1 MLLSSDLSRRS
12 GEPALE
18 MGHSAAGE
26 DQAVSG
32 LHDKHRLELESL
44 TLTSQPFKTLA
55 LFVLAIGQ
63 SIRSTCSCVLKG
75 GARLKFL
82 VLLVVTTW
90 VLLLVIDGPHEKHM
104 QELLSYARFGLW
116 WVILGVASSIGL
128 GSGLHTFV
136 LYLGPHIALF
146 TMKAVQCGRI
156 DLKSAPYDTILL
168 KRRPSWLEKDCL
180 EFGPAIYPKTIP
192 FSKILHEVH
201 LEAVLWGIGTAL
213 GELPPYFI
221 SRAASMSGQKVEEL
235 AELDASISK
244 EGFIS
249 STLYRAK
256 RWLMSHS
263 QHLNFP
269 TILLLASVP
278 NPLFD
283 LAGILC
289 GQFNIP
295 FWKFFL
301 ATLIGKAFI
310 KVYMQT
316 TLVITL
322 CNNQLLELLE
332 ERLFSNI
339 PGVSSILPSLVS
351 KLKTAKDKF
360 LIASV
365 AASSAKGKKWNLS
378 FSLIWNTVVWLMI
391 MNFIAQIITSTAQ
404 SYLKKQQELEISK
417 NSSAT
422 TYSASEPSAGTSN

>member
-1 MLLSSDLSRRS
+1 MM
-12 GEPALE
+12 EHTAV
-18 MGHSAAGE
+18 GE
-26 DQAVSG
+26 DQAMSD
-32 LHDKHRLELESL
+32 LRDKHRMDLESL

-63 SIRSTCSCVLKG
+63 SIRSTCSCVLKEG
-75 GARLKFL
+75 SRLKFL
-82 VLLVVTTW
+82 VPLLGATC
-90 VLLLVIDGPHEKHM
+90 VLLLVTDGPHEKHM
-104 QELLSYARFGLW
+104 QELLWYARFGLW

-146 TMKAVQCGRI
+146 TMKAVQCGRV

-168 KRRPSWLEKDCL
+168 KSRPSWLEKECL
-180 EFGPAIYPKTIP
+180 EFGPPIYQETIP

-244 EGFIS
+244 EGFLS
-249 STLYRAK
+249 STLRRAK

-263 QHLNFP
+263 QYLNFP

-289 GQFNIP
+289 GQFNVP

-301 ATLIGKAFI
+301 ATLIGKAII

-322 CNNQLLELLE
+322 CNNQLLELVE
-332 ERLFSNI
+332 ERLVWVFSNS
-339 PGVSSILPSLVS
+339 PGVSSILPSLVT

-360 LIASV
+360 LMASV
-365 AASSAKGKKWNLS
+365 ATSASSAAKGKKWNLS
-378 FSLIWNTVVWLMI
+378 FSLIWNTMVWLMI
-391 MNFIAQIITSTAQ
+391 MNFIVQIITSTAQ
-404 SYLKKQQELEISK
+404 SYLKKQQELEMSMK
-417 NSSAT
+417 SSAIMS
-422 TYSASEPSAGTSN
+422 SASEPAAGIL

>member
-1 MLLSSDLSRRS
+1 MM
-12 GEPALE
+12 EHTAV
-18 MGHSAAGE
+18 GE
-26 DQAVSG
+26 DQAMSD
-32 LHDKHRLELESL
+32 LREKHRMDLESL

-63 SIRSTCSCVLKG
+63 SIRSTCSCVLKEG
-75 GARLKFL
+75 SRLKFL
-82 VLLVVTTW
+82 VPLLGATC
-90 VLLLVIDGPHEKHM
+90 VLLLVTDGPHEKHM
-104 QELLSYARFGLW
+104 QELLWYARFGLW

-146 TMKAVQCGRI
+146 TMKAVQCGRV

-168 KRRPSWLEKDCL
+168 KRRPSWLEKECL
-180 EFGPAIYPKTIP
+180 EFGPPIYQETIP
-192 FSKILHEVH
+192 FSKILHEIH

-244 EGFIS
+244 EGFLS
-249 STLYRAK
+249 STLRRAK

-263 QHLNFP
+263 QYLNFP

-289 GQFNIP
+289 GQFNVP

-301 ATLIGKAFI
+301 ATLIGKAII

-322 CNNQLLELLE
+322 CNNQLLELVE
-332 ERLFSNI
+332 ERLVWVFSNS
-339 PGVSSILPSLVS
+339 PGVSSILPSLVT

-360 LIASV
+360 LMASV
-365 AASSAKGKKWNLS
+365 ATSASSAAKGKKWNLS

-391 MNFIAQIITSTAQ
+391 VNFIIQIVTSTAQ
-404 SYLKKQQELEISK
+404 SYLKKQQELEISMK
-417 NSSAT
+417 SSAT
-422 TYSASEPSAGTSN
+422 MSSASEPAAGISN

>member
-1 MLLSSDLSRRS
+1 MIHWSSFSASSIRAPDLR
-12 GEPALE
+12 E
-18 MGHSAAGE
+18 
-26 DQAVSG
+26 
-32 LHDKHRLELESL
+32 KHRMDLERL

-63 SIRSTCSCVLKG
+63 SIRSTCSCVLNE
-75 GARLKFL
+75 GARLKLL
-82 VLLVVTTW
+82 VLFVATAW
-90 VLLLVIDGPHEKHM
+90 VLLLTNDGPHVKHM
-104 QELLSYARFGLW
+104 QELLWYARFGLW
-116 WVILGVASSIGL
+116 WVILGVVSSIGL

-146 TMKAVQCGRI
+146 TMKAVQCGRL

-168 KRRPSWLEKDCL
+168 KSRPSWLEKECL
-180 EFGPAIYPKTIP
+180 DFGPPVYHETIP
-192 FSKILHEVH
+192 FSKILHEIH

-221 SRAASMSGQKVEEL
+221 ARAASMSGHKVEEL

-244 EGFIS
+244 EGFLS
-249 STLYRAK
+249 SALYRAK

-301 ATLIGKAFI
+301 ATLIGKAII

-322 CNNQLLELLE
+322 CNNQLLELVE
-332 ERLFSNI
+332 KRLVWVFSNV
-339 PGVSSILPSLVS
+339 PGVSSIVPYLVT

-365 AASSAKGKKWNLS
+365 AASASSAAKGRKWNLS
-378 FSLIWNTVVWLMI
+378 FSLIWNTL
-391 MNFIAQIITSTAQ
+391 
-404 SYLKKQQELEISK
+404 
-417 NSSAT
+417 
-422 TYSASEPSAGTSN
+422 

>member
-1 MLLSSDLSRRS
+1 MM
-12 GEPALE
+12 EHTAF
-18 MGHSAAGE
+18 GE
-26 DQAVSG
+26 DQAISD
-32 LHDKHRLELESL
+32 LRDKHRLDLESL
-44 TLTSQPFKTLA
+44 TLTSRPFKTLA

-63 SIRSTCSCVLKG
+63 SIRSTCSCVLKEG
-75 GARLKFL
+75 SRLKFI
-82 VLLVVTTW
+82 VLLLGATC
-90 VLLLVIDGPHEKHM
+90 VLLLVTNGPHEKHM
-104 QELLSYARFGLW
+104 QELLRYARFGLW

-146 TMKAVQCGRI
+146 TMKAVQCGRV

-180 EFGPAIYPKTIP
+180 DFGPPIYQETIP

-244 EGFIS
+244 EGFLS
-249 STLYRAK
+249 STLHRAK

-263 QHLNFP
+263 QYLNFP

-289 GQFNIP
+289 GQFNVP

-301 ATLIGKAFI
+301 ATLIGKAII

-322 CNNQLLELLE
+322 CNNQLLELVE
-332 ERLFSNI
+332 ERLVWVLSNF
-339 PGVSSILPSLVS
+339 PGVSSMLPSLVT

-360 LIASV
+360 LMASV
-365 AASSAKGKKWNLS
+365 AASASSAAKGNKWNLS

-391 MNFIAQIITSTAQ
+391 VNFLVQIITSTAQ
-404 SYLKKQQELEISK
+404 NYLKKQQELEISMK
-417 NSSAT
+417 SSAT
-422 TYSASEPSAGTSN
+422 ISSASEPAARISN